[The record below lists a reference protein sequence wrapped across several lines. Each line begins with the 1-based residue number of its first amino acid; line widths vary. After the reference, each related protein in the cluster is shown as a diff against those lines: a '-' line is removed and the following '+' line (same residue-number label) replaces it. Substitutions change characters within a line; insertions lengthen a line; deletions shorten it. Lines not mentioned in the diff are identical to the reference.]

1 MDYIIDGEKYKV
13 EIVKKN
19 NKNTYIRVK
28 EDLTI
33 SVSTNYLVS
42 KKSIKQLLDKNKSY
56 LIKMI
61 EKRKLELEKQQS
73 FYYLGQIYDI
83 IIMPSIKD
91 IEIIGNR
98 IYTKD
103 NKTLEKW
110 YKKQIND
117 IFKQRLE
124 YNYKIFNQNITRPSL
139 KIRKMKT
146 RWGVYNRKNHS
157 ITLNSNLIM
166 YEIDKL
172 DYVIIHELCHTI
184 HFDHSKDFWNLV
196 SKYVPNYK
204 NIKKQLKD

>member
-124 YNYKIFNQNITRPSL
+124 YNYKIFNQNITCPSL